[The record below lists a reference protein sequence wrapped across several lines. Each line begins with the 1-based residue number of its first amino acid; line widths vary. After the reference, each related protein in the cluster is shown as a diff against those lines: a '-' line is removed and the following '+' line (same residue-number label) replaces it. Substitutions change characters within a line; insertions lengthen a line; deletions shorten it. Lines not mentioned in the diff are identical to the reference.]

1 MKEEGRG
8 KETEE
13 EDSEGCKRRGDVGGL
28 KRRKS
33 RGGRVKEVGEGE
45 ERRENRK

>member
-1 MKEEGRG
+1 M
-8 KETEE
+8 
-13 EDSEGCKRRGDVGGL
+13 GGL

-45 ERRENRK
+45 ERRGERTENEMKG